1 MKNFRS
7 TSRREFIKTS
17 SAAAIGAGL
26 LGSTIPGSVLGANDK
41 IRVGFIGVGNRGSQL
56 LHSFMLNQDVEIAA
70 FCDVYEPYTS
80 RDLSSVHERYRKIGR
95 IPKMGESFP
104 NKVQKFK
111 DFRKLLEQKDIDA
124 VCIATPDHWHAI
136 QMIQAVDAGKDVYVE
151 KPLTITLHEGRRMVE
166 AQKRTNRVV
175 QVGLNRRGSS
185 IYQKLSKEIPKG
197 KIGKILTAQ
206 AYRISNMYPDG
217 IGRLKPEAPPNDFD
231 WDMWVGPR
239 PFREY
244 QYNIA
249 PYFFRWW
256 SAFSS
261 QMGNWGVHYMDA
273 IRWMTGETA
282 PSAINAQGG
291 KYLVNDDR
299 DIPDTMEVTFEF
311 DSGMMIRFSIYEG
324 TSGVGI
330 KGGEI
335 EMRGSK
341 GTLVVDQNGYRIT
354 PAKQGQFQTWDSLM
368 EPEEDSMKGKQKHG
382 DLAISEDSTAHLI
395 RNFLDCVKSRKTPWC
410 TLEDGHR
417 STSFAHLANISL
429 AIGQRIE
436 WDPVREKVTNIDKAN
451 ELMHYEYRQPWKL
464 G

>member
-1 MKNFRS
+1 MKKSN
-7 TSRREFIKTS
+7 TTTRREFIKTS
-17 SAAAIGAGL
+17 SAAAVGVGI
-26 LGSTIPGSVLGANDK
+26 LGSTIPAKVLGANDK
-41 IRVGFIGVGNRGSQL
+41 IRVGFIGVGNRGTQL
-56 LHSFMLNQDVEIAA
+56 LHNFMRNEDVEVAA
-70 FCDVYEPYTS
+70 LCDVYEPYVS
-80 RDLSSVHERYRKIGR
+80 RDTSTLLKRYIDIGKV
-95 IPKMGESFP
+95 PKMGETFP
-104 NKVQKFK
+104 NKYKKYK

-124 VCIATPDHWHAI
+124 VCISTPDHWHAI
-136 QMIQAVDAGKDVYVE
+136 QTIQAVDASKDVYVE
-151 KPLTITLHEGRRMVE
+151 KPLTITLHEGRRMVK

-185 IYQKLSKEIPKG
+185 IYQKLSEEIPKG
-197 KIGKILTAQ
+197 KIGKVLTAQ

-217 IGRLKPEAPPNDFD
+217 IGRLQPEAPPKDLD
-231 WDMWVGPR
+231 WDMWIGPR
-239 PFREY
+239 QFRDY

-256 SAFSS
+256 SDYSS

-291 KYLVNDDR
+291 KYVVDDDR

-311 DSGMMIRFSIYEG
+311 DSGMMVRFSIYEG
-324 TSGVGI
+324 TNGVGV
-330 KGGEI
+330 KDGEI
-335 EMRGSK
+335 EMRGTK
-341 GTLVVDQNGYRIT
+341 GTLVVDQNGYQIT
-354 PAKQGQFQTWDSLM
+354 PAKRGQFQTWEKLI
-368 EPEEDSMKGKQKHG
+368 EPEEDSMKGKKKHG
-382 DLAISEDSTAHLI
+382 DLAISENSTAILI

-429 AIGQRIE
+429 AVGQRIE
-436 WDPVREKVTNIDKAN
+436 WDAKNEKITNNKVAN
-451 ELMHYEYRQPWKL
+451 NLLHYEYRSPWKL